1 MTLSFLQFQSEAS
14 VQGKATESWS
24 SVGGCT
30 AEQSV
35 CVCLCV
41 YMCGEVLFLLK
52 GFAVYW
58 EKTFPSLFPPIL
70 SVLKSVLK

>member
-1 MTLSFLQFQSEAS
+1 MTLSFLQFQSEAL

-30 AEQSV
+30 AEQSG
-35 CVCLCV
+35 CLCLWV
-41 YMCGEVLFLLK
+41 DMCGEVLFLLK

-58 EKTFPSLFPPIL
+58 EKNVSLAIPPLL